1 MDDHDPRGTERTIPA
16 SQHPTFPRS
25 GDDGTAPKR
34 HAGPARRTLL
44 AAGAAT
50 AVALAAA
57 RPAAAAEV
65 PGDAATRLDALERQ
79 HGARIGVFARNL
91 RTGATVRHRSDER
104 FPVLSVFKTLAA
116 AAVLRDRDTDGTFLD
131 RRIHYTEAQLVE
143 NSDVCRANL
152 ATGMTIRELCAAA
165 VQWSDNTAGNLLLR
179 QIGGPHGITRFARS
193 LGDPVTRLDR
203 WEPELNS
210 GEPWRRTDTTAPAA
224 IAATYARLVL
234 GDGLGR
240 GDREQLTSWLLGN
253 RTGDRRLRAG
263 LPPQWTVADKTGAA
277 GTYASLNDV
286 AVVWTEDGTPLVM
299 AVLTT
304 KPERDAVRQDVLLEE
319 TARVLADA
327 LR

>member
-1 MDDHDPRGTERTIPA
+1 MNDHDPRGTERTIPA
-16 SQHPTFPRS
+16 SQHSLF
-25 GDDGTAPKR
+25 R
-34 HAGPARRTLL
+34 HSTTRRTLL

-57 RPAAAAEV
+57 RPAAAAQA
-65 PGDAATRLDALERQ
+65 PGDAVARLDELEQR
-79 HGARIGVFARNL
+79 HGARVGVYARNM
-91 RTGATVRHRSDER
+91 RTGVAVRHRSDER
-104 FPVLSVFKTLAA
+104 FPMLSVFKALAA
-116 AAVLRDRDTDGTFLD
+116 AAVLRDRDTDGAFLD

-210 GEPWRRTDTTAPAA
+210 GEPWRRTDTTTPGA

-234 GDGLGR
+234 GDALGR
-240 GDREQLTSWLLGN
+240 GDQEQLTTWLLGN
-253 RTGDRRLRAG
+253 RTGDKRLRKG
-263 LPPQWTVADKTGAA
+263 LPPEWTVADKTGASA
-277 GTYASLNDV
+277 TYASLNDV

-304 KPERDAVRQDVLLEE
+304 KPERDATRQDLLLEE